1 MAYEREDIK
10 RAWLMKIKSQEETK
24 TTHHIIVSN
33 GYTIHRREKQEY
45 DFKEKAW
52 VRKSLTWNIDHRG
65 VDSNWLYDK
74 KAVPSSKQL
83 EREFQLRSLLEE

>member
-1 MAYEREDIK
+1 
-10 RAWLMKIKSQEETK
+10 MKIKSKEETK